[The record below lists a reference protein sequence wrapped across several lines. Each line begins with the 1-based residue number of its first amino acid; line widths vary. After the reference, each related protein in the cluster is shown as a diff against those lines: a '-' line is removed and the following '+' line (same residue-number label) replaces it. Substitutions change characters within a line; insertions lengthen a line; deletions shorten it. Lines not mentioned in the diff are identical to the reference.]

1 MILPLDV
8 LPALSKNFGKS
19 EKVDGVYPF
28 VVGDL
33 LKIALAA
40 AALPSGW
47 KLLEFGGIA
56 GKKD

>member
-1 MILPLDV
+1 VGL
-8 LPALSKNFGKS
+8 
-19 EKVDGVYPF
+19 YPF

-40 AALPSGW
+40 AVLPSGW

-56 GKKD
+56 GKKE